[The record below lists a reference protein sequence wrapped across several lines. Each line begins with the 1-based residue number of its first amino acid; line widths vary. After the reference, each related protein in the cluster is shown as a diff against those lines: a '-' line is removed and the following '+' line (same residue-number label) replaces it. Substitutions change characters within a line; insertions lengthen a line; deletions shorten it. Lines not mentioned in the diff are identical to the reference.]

1 MTYFVTFRTADSVP
15 QALLR
20 QWHAERD
27 DWLRR
32 HDVEPNAIDWR
43 TRLAAQPEREFNAKV
58 NNKLKLHQVYR
69 KLNKRS
75 RMSSPSAPPTIGTC
89 RSPTAPQRR
98 EPECGDG
105 VPVPQ
110 DLPAQPPSARSLT
123 GVSNPTGYHS
133 TPPCMVITIRAVG
146 NQISYRLKRAID
158 CPIIWG
164 LADRYVQSI
173 HAQLFERTTSWL
185 TVLYKQKYYSM

>member
-1 MTYFVTFRTADSVP
+1 MARRTRRLVA
-15 QALLR
+15 AAR
-20 QWHAERD
+20 RRTERD
-27 DWLRR
+27 RLEDATRSAAGARIQRQGQQQAQAPSSLSQAKQEKP
-32 HDVEPNAIDWR
+32 DV
-43 TRLAAQPEREFNAKV
+43 V
-58 NNKLKLHQVYR
+58 
-69 KLNKRS
+69 
-75 RMSSPSAPPTIGTC
+75 TIGTPDHWHVPIAN
-89 RSPTAPQRR
+89 RPPQRR

-185 TVLYKQKYYSM
+185 TVLYKQKYYRM